1 MSKTIEQINSPAEGK
16 ALATP
21 QHVADEVADLMLRK
35 QSPIAAANCLL
46 TQVSRRSEHDQ
57 KPFLTSFENDL
68 SKKYGTK
75 LLPDLSFYVDLV
87 RHPAPLSDQAE
98 ASVQRVI
105 KSLVDDDI
113 TAIAKHPTR
122 SGLMKPGTDD
132 GIDAVQKDI
141 FETVVLDRDLDRH
154 FDDAHPSWPDRMRL
168 YPDRG
173 LITP

>member
-35 QSPIAAANCLL
+35 QSPVAAAHCLL

-68 SKKYGTK
+68 SKKYGTE
-75 LLPDLSFYVDLV
+75 LLPDLSFYVNLV
-87 RHPAPLSDQAE
+87 RHPAPISDKAE
-98 ASVQRVI
+98 VSVQRAV
-105 KSLVDDDI
+105 KGVVDDDVA
-113 TAIAKHPTR
+113 AIAKHPTR
-122 SGLMKPGTDD
+122 AGLMKPGTDN
-132 GIDAVQKDI
+132 GIDAVQKGI
-141 FETVVLDRDLDRH
+141 FETLVLDRDLDRH
-154 FDDAHPSWPDRMRL
+154 VDGVYPSWPDRMRS
-168 YPDRG
+168 YSDQG